1 MWQGY
6 IQSVK
11 LPTKITKSNV
21 NVKKTE
27 QKSLFEAKAVAQK
40 KSPLATQTRIAS
52 QTQIAYQT
60 KSAHTPMMQQFLTI
74 KAQHPNILL
83 FYRMGDFYELFFE
96 DAVKASKWLGITL
109 TQRGKSNGD
118 PIPMA
123 GVPYHAVD
131 NYLAR
136 LVKQGKSIA
145 ICEQIGDPATSKGPV
160 ERKVVRII
168 TPGTLTE
175 ESLLDEKTDNLIASC
190 YSIKLSKPSREIF
203 GLAWMDISTN
213 RFNCAEFSSFELLN
227 NELARVNPAEVLI
240 PAKLADKLANS
251 SLLLKQEE
259 DWQFDYSQNYQK
271 LIQHFNVSTLAG
283 FGCEELS
290 AGICAAG
297 CVLNFVKHTQQ
308 SPLPFIKT
316 INHSDNLGLL
326 QLNTFTRKHL
336 EITENIFGQNE
347 KTLFNVINKT
357 NTSMGTRLLK
367 SWLHSPLRDNSI
379 IVERLNR
386 VEAIAN
392 ASEINEL
399 AQSLTHIKDMQR
411 LLTRIAILSARPRD
425 LTGLRES
432 LQALP
437 DIKNWLINSKQPV
450 LTEIGQQLTLHSKTK
465 DLLEKSVF
473 DNPPVVLRDGNVIKT
488 GFNSQLDQLRSL
500 SGSAEQLLLDM
511 EQREKLATGI
521 SHLKVGYNRVHGFY
535 IEISKSQSDLAPTH
549 YTRRQTLKNAERFI
563 TPELKVLED
572 KVLSSQS
579 EALALE
585 KKLYQQLLET
595 LQIEVD
601 DLMETAETIAALD
614 VLYSFA
620 KTANDNQY
628 VKPIFVK
635 ERTLNIKQGRHPVVE
650 NYQDDPF
657 IPNDVIFQE
666 DINSQLI
673 TGPNMGG
680 KSTYMRMTAI
690 IALLAH
696 CGSFVPAQSTELS
709 LMDSIYTR
717 IGASDD
723 LAGGRST
730 FMVEMSETANILNN
744 ATDKSLVLLD
754 EIGRGTSTFDGLAL
768 ASATLSYLSQVINP
782 LTLFATHYFEMTK
795 LAEQI
800 QPIENCHFG
809 AIQHGDKLVLDH
821 QIHKGPTSKSYGL
834 HVARLAGVP
843 LIVTK
848 KAEQIQFELESNRES
863 NSQPPNEPHTDEK
876 KPRSKWDTEQIKN
889 PLNQLETLDPRL
901 KMLENID
908 PNELSPKDALTLIFE
923 LKEFK

>member
-1 MWQGY
+1 MWYGY

-11 LPTKITKSNV
+11 LLSKITKSNL
-21 NVKKTE
+21 NVKETE
-27 QKSLFEAKAVAQK
+27 QKSLFEG
-40 KSPLATQTRIAS
+40 LTTTQSAS
-52 QTQIAYQT
+52 RT
-60 KSAHTPMMQQFLTI
+60 KSEHTPMMQQFLTI

-131 NYLAR
+131 NYLAK
-136 LVKQGKSIA
+136 LVRQGKSIA

-190 YSIKLSKPSREIF
+190 YSLKLSKPSRELF

-213 RFNCAEFSSFELLN
+213 RFNCAEFDSFELLN
-227 NELARVNPAEVLI
+227 NELARINPSEVLV
-240 PAKLADKLANS
+240 PSKLRDSFENS
-251 SLLLKQEE
+251 QLLLKQEE

-271 LIQHFNVSTLAG
+271 LLQHFNVSNLEG
-283 FGCEELS
+283 FGCEELQ
-290 AGICAAG
+290 AGICSAG
-297 CVLNFVKHTQQ
+297 CLLNYVKHTQQ
-308 SPLPFIKT
+308 SSLSFIKT
-316 INHSDNLGLL
+316 INHSDNHGLL
-326 QLNTFTRKHL
+326 HLNTFTRKHL
-336 EITENIFGQNE
+336 EITENIFGQND
-347 KTLFNVINKT
+347 KTLFNVINQT

-367 SWLHSPLRDNSI
+367 SWLHSPLRESSI
-379 IVERLNR
+379 INARLNS
-386 VEAIAN
+386 VEALTSHN
-392 ASEINEL
+392 EIDQL
-399 AQSLTHIKDMQR
+399 AQSLVHIKDMQR

-437 DIKNWLINSKQPV
+437 DIKSWLLKSKQPV
-450 LTEIGQQLTLHSKTK
+450 LEDIGQQLTLHTRTK
-465 DLLEKSVF
+465 ELLEKSVF

-488 GFNSQLDQLRSL
+488 GFNKELDQLRSL
-500 SGSAEQLLLDM
+500 SGNAEQLLDDM
-511 EQREKLATGI
+511 EQREKQSTGI
-521 SHLKVGYNRVHGFY
+521 THLKVGYNRVHGFY
-535 IEISKSQSDLAPTH
+535 IEISKSQSDLAPIH

-563 TPELKVLED
+563 TPELKTLED

-585 KKLYQQLLET
+585 KKLYQQLLDT
-595 LQIEVD
+595 LQIDVD
-601 DLMETAETIAALD
+601 DLMFTAETIARLD

-620 KTANDNQY
+620 KTAIDHQY
-628 VKPIFVK
+628 IKPKFVK
-635 ERTLNIKQGRHPVVE
+635 NRALNINKGRHPVVE
-650 NYQDDPF
+650 NYQNDPF
-657 IPNDVIFQE
+657 IPNDVLFHK
-666 DINSQLI
+666 DINSKLI

-690 IALLAH
+690 IVLLAH
-696 CGSFVPAQSTELS
+696 CGSFVPAQSAELS

-744 ATDKSLVLLD
+744 ATHSSLVLLD

-768 ASATLSYLSQVINP
+768 ASATLSHLSEKIQP
-782 LTLFATHYFEMTK
+782 LTLFATHYFELTE
-795 LAEQI
+795 LADKTQT
-800 QPIENCHFG
+800 IENCHFG
-809 AIQHGDKLVLDH
+809 AIQHGDSLILDH
-821 QIHKGPTSKSYGL
+821 QIHSGPTSKSYGL
-834 HVARLAGVP
+834 HVAKLAGVP
-843 LIVTK
+843 SAVTK
-848 KAEQIQFELESNRES
+848 KAEAIQIELESNGKVVKDD
-863 NSQPPNEPHTDEK
+863 NDVQNLVK
-876 KPRSKWDTEQIKN
+876 IGLKPI
-889 PLNQLETLDPRL
+889 ETLDPRL
-901 KMLENID
+901 KILENTD
-908 PNELSPKDALTLIFE
+908 PNDLSPKEALALVFE
-923 LKEFK
+923 LTEKNSNN